1 MYDPPPE
8 RPSESDCCGNGCAE
22 CVFDVY
28 DRECAGWRHRL
39 RTGGEGD
46 RLRRDL
52 LSATKHKPY
61 RIVSTV
67 ALAND
72 VRAYTFAATPTA
84 VGRLPIA
91 YTQHVHIRLADGL
104 SRPYTPVALGDDDCS
119 FDVLVKAYPGGRFT
133 GRLSEMTV
141 DDVVTVRGPF
151 GGVRYDGYDSIVMF
165 GGGTGVAAF
174 AGLIGSVLDDDKC
187 ETLLRLHYSC
197 KTLDGV
203 LMRKELAGHAAY
215 WNCAVHLYLTRE
227 QDWSQ
232 CSKSFWYNENI
243 TEGRISKD
251 CIAKIIDKQHNLR
264 TLWLICGN
272 DEFNQYVLNSLV
284 NYNIKQDNIQL
295 LNNTTKDFEVS

>member
-1 MYDPPPE
+1 
-8 RPSESDCCGNGCAE
+8 
-22 CVFDVY
+22 
-28 DRECAGWRHRL
+28 
-39 RTGGEGD
+39 
-46 RLRRDL
+46 
-52 LSATKHKPY
+52 
-61 RIVSTV
+61 
-67 ALAND
+67 
-72 VRAYTFAATPTA
+72 
-84 VGRLPIA
+84 
-91 YTQHVHIRLADGL
+91 
-104 SRPYTPVALGDDDCS
+104 
-119 FDVLVKAYPGGRFT
+119 
-133 GRLSEMTV
+133 
-141 DDVVTVRGPF
+141 
-151 GGVRYDGYDSIVMF
+151 MF

>member
-8 RPSESDCCGNGCAE
+8 PPSESDCCGTGCVD

-28 DRECAGWRHRL
+28 DRECARWRL
-39 RTGGEGD
+39 RRQTGEGD

-52 LSATKHKPY
+52 LSATTHKPY
-61 RIVSTV
+61 RIVS
-67 ALAND
+67 ARPLGDD
-72 VRAYTFAATPTA
+72 VHAYTLAVTPTA

-91 YTQHVHIRLADGL
+91 YTQHVHVRLADGL

-133 GRLSEMTV
+133 GRLLEMTV
-141 DDVVTVRGPF
+141 DDVVEVRGPS
-151 GGVRYDGYDSIVMF
+151 GGVRHDGYDSIVMF
-165 GGGTGVAAF
+165 GGGTGVAGF
-174 AGLIGSVLDDDKC
+174 VGLIGSLLDDDKC

-203 LMRKELAGHAAY
+203 LMRKELAGYAAY

-227 QDWSQ
+227 RDWSQ
-232 CSKSFWYNENI
+232 CSNSFWYNENI
-243 TEGRISKD
+243 TEGRISQD
-251 CIAKIIDKQHNLR
+251 RIAEIIDKQHKLR

-272 DEFNQYVLNSLV
+272 DEFNQYFFDSLQ
-284 NYNIKQDNIQL
+284 NYSIKQDHIQL
-295 LNNTTKDFEVS
+295 LDNTIKDLKVS